1 MDGEYKE
8 GWDWTEYA
16 TLLREETI
24 AWKVDKAVRERR
36 VWLAAAAEPRE
47 AEEVKRTGPAS
58 PAPCLQGLRWGE
70 TGRIQEARTVQGSTQ
85 EDRERSDLSHLWG
98 AYRSHG
104 VVIGGA
110 AAGGFAMGV
119 TSKANRR
126 TRRQGAST
134 ECWLCGL
141 RGCDCEA
148 SEDKSVQQGSRKMRA
163 TRVLDALERAVNRN
177 RLYEA
182 IVAWDVAVNGLAV
195 VTRLRREAEAE
206 QRMKQENGKMWAT
219 RVLGNKLL
227 WLAYAVYGNRLY
239 ELEAIVTWTDMMW
252 SEQER
257 RAEAEQS
264 VQHESRCSAPV
275 TPEQRTISMEQ
286 VTPER
291 TGVAEGEFSL
301 GPAAVEERGERT
313 REVGT
318 QMQTAEGP
326 TADRERTGMTDADE
340 IQELKVCVEE
350 LQAQVLG
357 AGRLAA
363 MVADWTVASPGA
375 TVREI
380 QRKDTQCRGAGRLKA
395 QRARDKADRLTAI
408 ARKATADANAAEAA
422 AEMRDRAAEMAAVRR
437 EEHVQKRAGRTK
449 KATATTIVDRTTVT
463 TGTMDTPVEERRA
476 AMKGI
481 STQFT
486 QYSEEQNNTVTAIEM
501 EKYRT
506 KNRPWD

>member
-24 AWKVDKAVRERR
+24 AWKVDKAVRKRR

-47 AEEVKRTGPAS
+47 KEEGKRTGPAS

-98 AYRSHG
+98 AYRPHG

-126 TRRQGAST
+126 ARRQGAST

-148 SEDKSVQQGSRKMRA
+148 SEDS
-163 TRVLDALERAVNRN
+163 
-177 RLYEA
+177 
-182 IVAWDVAVNGLAV
+182 
-195 VTRLRREAEAE
+195 
-206 QRMKQENGKMWAT
+206 
-219 RVLGNKLL
+219 
-227 WLAYAVYGNRLY
+227 
-239 ELEAIVTWTDMMW
+239 
-252 SEQER
+252 
-257 RAEAEQS
+257 
-264 VQHESRCSAPV
+264 CSAPV

-363 MVADWTVASPGA
+363 MVADWTVVSPGA

-395 QRARDKADRLTAI
+395 RRARDKAGRLTAI

-437 EEHVQKRAGRTK
+437 KEHAQKRAGRIK
-449 KATATTIVDRTTVT
+449 KATATTTTMDRTTT
-463 TGTMDTPVEERRA
+463 TTVTMDTPVEERRA
-476 AMKGI
+476 AVDRI
-481 STQFT
+481 SKQIDVKH
-486 QYSEEQNNTVTAIEM
+486 SEDRNSTVTSCEL
-501 EKYRT
+501 EKYRR
-506 KNRPWD
+506 KNIPWD

>member
-1 MDGEYKE
+1 
-8 GWDWTEYA
+8 
-16 TLLREETI
+16 
-24 AWKVDKAVRERR
+24 
-36 VWLAAAAEPRE
+36 
-47 AEEVKRTGPAS
+47 
-58 PAPCLQGLRWGE
+58 
-70 TGRIQEARTVQGSTQ
+70 
-85 EDRERSDLSHLWG
+85 
-98 AYRSHG
+98 
-104 VVIGGA
+104 
-110 AAGGFAMGV
+110 MGV

-126 TRRQGAST
+126 ARRQGAST

-148 SEDKSVQQGSRKMRA
+148 SEDS
-163 TRVLDALERAVNRN
+163 
-177 RLYEA
+177 
-182 IVAWDVAVNGLAV
+182 
-195 VTRLRREAEAE
+195 
-206 QRMKQENGKMWAT
+206 
-219 RVLGNKLL
+219 
-227 WLAYAVYGNRLY
+227 
-239 ELEAIVTWTDMMW
+239 
-252 SEQER
+252 
-257 RAEAEQS
+257 
-264 VQHESRCSAPV
+264 CSAPV

-291 TGVAEGEFSL
+291 TGGAEGEFSL

-395 QRARDKADRLTAI
+395 QRARDKADRMTAI

-449 KATATTIVDRTTVT
+449 KATATTTTMDRTTAT

-481 STQFT
+481 STQST
-486 QYSEEQNNTVTAIEM
+486 QYREEKNSTVTAIEM

>member
-1 MDGEYKE
+1 MDGEYKA

-47 AEEVKRTGPAS
+47 TEEVKRTGPAS

-126 TRRQGAST
+126 ARRQGAST

-148 SEDKSVQQGSRKMRA
+148 SEDS
-163 TRVLDALERAVNRN
+163 
-177 RLYEA
+177 
-182 IVAWDVAVNGLAV
+182 
-195 VTRLRREAEAE
+195 
-206 QRMKQENGKMWAT
+206 
-219 RVLGNKLL
+219 
-227 WLAYAVYGNRLY
+227 
-239 ELEAIVTWTDMMW
+239 
-252 SEQER
+252 
-257 RAEAEQS
+257 
-264 VQHESRCSAPV
+264 CSAPV

-291 TGVAEGEFSL
+291 TGGAEGEFSL

-363 MVADWTVASPGA
+363 MVADWTVSSPGA

-449 KATATTIVDRTTVT
+449 KATATTTTMDRTTAT

-481 STQFT
+481 STQST
-486 QYSEEQNNTVTAIEM
+486 QYSEEQNSTVTAIEM

>member
-1 MDGEYKE
+1 LTGRRRGGKVWKMDGEGVE
-8 GWDWTEYA
+8 GWELNIPAEYGIY
-16 TLLREETI
+16 LREDEI
-24 AWKVDKAVRERR
+24 ASRVDKAVRERR
-36 VWLAAAAEPRE
+36 VWLAAAAELRE
-47 AEEVKRTGPAS
+47 TEEVKRTGPAS
-58 PAPCLQGLRWGE
+58 PAPCLQGRRKGE
-70 TGRIQEARTVQGSTQ
+70 DVELCLPGTTR
-85 EDRERSDLSHLWG
+85 EDREHREHREFSEVERTGPASPYRSGLWG
-98 AYRSHG
+98 AYRSYG
-104 VVIGGA
+104 VRFGTPKTV
-110 AAGGFAMGV
+110 
-119 TSKANRR
+119 RR
-126 TRRQGAST
+126 ARRQGAST

-148 SEDKSVQQGSRKMRA
+148 SEDS
-163 TRVLDALERAVNRN
+163 
-177 RLYEA
+177 
-182 IVAWDVAVNGLAV
+182 
-195 VTRLRREAEAE
+195 
-206 QRMKQENGKMWAT
+206 
-219 RVLGNKLL
+219 
-227 WLAYAVYGNRLY
+227 
-239 ELEAIVTWTDMMW
+239 
-252 SEQER
+252 
-257 RAEAEQS
+257 
-264 VQHESRCSAPV
+264 CSAPV

-291 TGVAEGEFSL
+291 TGGAEGEFSL

-449 KATATTIVDRTTVT
+449 KATATTTTMDRTTAT

-481 STQFT
+481 STQST
-486 QYSEEQNNTVTAIEM
+486 QYSEEQNSTVTAIEM